1 MKTSSVI
8 SILVPFFLFFS
19 LSAALA
25 KDPVAPKKTPELLA
39 QGKKLFEQNCSPCH
53 GPRGDGKGPAGAVLK
68 PSPNDFI
75 KPLKDW
81 PTTKGAPDKIF
92 EVISKGIPNSAMV
105 KWDQL
110 PEQDRWALVYA
121 VMEFSVSSPTPAK
134 KK

>member
-121 VMEFSVSSPTPAK
+121 VMEFSPASPTPAK